1 MGGGLCEKSYSQ
13 ENNAQEKD
21 QKVILEDGI
30 AAVVNGDVIS
40 SGELE
45 ERLNLILTMNSRYLK
60 DADKNDRLKI
70 LRNEVI
76 EQLIEETILLQEA
89 KKQGVTVTNEELESY
104 RNQILISKLL
114 SSNIDSKITV
124 SDDEVFSY
132 YNDNKNLFVE
142 PDMVKISEVFL
153 MVKPG
158 SKVEDWQ
165 SAQKTMDDLYQKI
178 KGSSDFLLA
187 AKGLNADVSIGKSE
201 FLKRGELPPEVEE
214 TAYSISVGE
223 LSPVIKSPIG
233 FHIIKVD
240 DKKPSKQR
248 DFEEV
253 RAYIKGIIVK
263 KAQRKR
269 YEEWITKLKA
279 DSKIEKRQVK
289 GSPE

>member
-1 MGGGLCEKSYSQ
+1 
-13 ENNAQEKD
+13 
-21 QKVILEDGI
+21 
-30 AAVVNGDVIS
+30 
-40 SGELE
+40 
-45 ERLNLILTMNSRYLK
+45 MNSRYLK
-60 DADKNDRLKI
+60 DENKSDGLKT
-70 LRNEVI
+70 LRSEVL

-89 KKQGVTVTNEELESY
+89 KKQGVTVANEELESY

-165 SAQKTMDDLYQKI
+165 SSQKIMDDLYLKI

-187 AKGLNADVSIGKSE
+187 AKGLNAGVSVGKSE

-214 TAYSISVGE
+214 TAYNIPVNE

-233 FHIIKVD
+233 FHIIKVE
-240 DKKPSKQR
+240 DKKSSRQKG
-248 DFEEV
+248 FEEV
-253 RAYIKGIIVK
+253 KDYIKGTI
-263 KAQRKR
+263 ARQSGRKG
-269 YEEWITKLKA
+269 YEEWIAKLKA
-279 DSKIEKRQVK
+279 DSKVEKRQAE